1 MPAPDPATPA
11 NTTSCTVPTSFG
23 DVPVTVTDRGQ
34 GRPVLL
40 LHGGA
45 GPDSVNGFADML
57 AARYPL
63 RVLTPVHPGFGGTVR
78 PDALN
83 SMPKL
88 AELYLNL
95 LDQLGLAGVTVAG
108 SSIGGWI
115 AAEIAL
121 RAATTTGSAG
131 LVERLI
137 LLDAA
142 GLDSAEHPIADFF
155 SLTLDQVAELSWAH
169 PEGHQIDLSVLT
181 DAQKAVFA
189 GNRAALE
196 TYGGRTMADPTLQ
209 ARLSG
214 IAVPSLL
221 LWGEADRI
229 VTPDYGKQYAAAIPG
244 ASFCLLPD
252 AGHLPQL
259 ETPEPVATALTEF
272 IGVTAG

>member
-1 MPAPDPATPA
+1 MPAPDPTTPA
-11 NTTSCTVPTSFG
+11 DTTSCTVPTSFG

-83 SMPKL
+83 SMPRL

-108 SSIGGWI
+108 SSIGGWV
-115 AAEIAL
+115 AAETAL
-121 RAATTTGSAG
+121 RATTAGSAG
-131 LVERLI
+131 LVDRLI

-142 GLDSAEHPIADFF
+142 GLDSAEHPIVDFF

-196 TYGGRTMADPTLQ
+196 TYGGRAMADPTLA
-209 ARLSG
+209 ARLG
-214 IAVPSLL
+214 GLAVPTLL

-244 ASFCLLPD
+244 ASFRVLPD

-259 ETPEPVATALTEF
+259 ETPEPVATALTGF
-272 IGVTAG
+272 IGVPAG

>member
-1 MPAPDPATPA
+1 MPVLDATIS
-11 NTTSCTVPTSFG
+11 TYTVPTSSG
-23 DVPVTVTDRGQ
+23 DVPVTLTDRGQ

-45 GPDSVNGFADML
+45 GPDSVNGLAGLL

-63 RVLTPVHPGFGGTVR
+63 RVLTPLHPGFGGTPR
-78 PDALN
+78 PAALD
-83 SMPKL
+83 SMAGL

-95 LDQLGLAGVTVAG
+95 LTQLGLAGVTVAG

-121 RAATTTGSAG
+121 RAAGSG
-131 LVERLI
+131 ERVERLI
-137 LLDAA
+137 LIDAA
-142 GLDSAEHPIADFF
+142 GLDSAEHPIMDFF
-155 SLTLDQVAELSWAH
+155 SLTLDQVAELSYAH
-169 PEGHQIDLSVLT
+169 PEGHQIDLSALT
-181 DAQKAVFA
+181 DAQKAIFA

-196 TYGGRTMADPTLQ
+196 TYGGRAMADPTLE

-214 IAVPSLL
+214 LTVPALVI
-221 LWGEADRI
+221 WGEADRI
-229 VTPDYGKQYAAAIPG
+229 VTPGYGKQYAAAIPG
-244 ASFCLLPD
+244 ASFRLMPD

-259 ETPEPVATALTEF
+259 ETPEPLVTEITQF

>member
-1 MPAPDPATPA
+1 MPAPDPSNPA
-11 NTTSCTVPTSFG
+11 NTTTCTVPTSFG

-45 GPDSVNGFADML
+45 GPDSVNGFADLL

-63 RVLTPVHPGFGGTVR
+63 RMLTPVHPGFGGTPR
-78 PDALN
+78 PDTLD
-83 SMPKL
+83 SIPKL

-95 LDQLGLAGVTVAG
+95 IAQLGLADVTVAG

-115 AAEIAL
+115 AAEIAVQ
-121 RAATTTGSAG
+121 ATSRDSVQR
-131 LVERLI
+131 LV

-142 GLDSAEHPIADFF
+142 GLDSAEHPIVDFF

-181 DAQKAVFA
+181 DAQKAIFA

-196 TYGGRTMADPTLQ
+196 VYGGHSMGDPTL
-209 ARLSG
+209 AERLG
-214 IAVPSLL
+214 GTAVPTLVI
-221 LWGEADRI
+221 WGEADRI

-244 ASFCLLPD
+244 ANFQLIPD

-259 ETPEPVATALTEF
+259 ETPEPVATALAGF

>member
-1 MPAPDPATPA
+1 MPVLDATIS
-11 NTTSCTVPTSFG
+11 TYTVPTSFG
-23 DVPVTVTDRGQ
+23 DVPVTLTDRGQ

-45 GPDSVNGFADML
+45 GPDSVNGLAGLL

-63 RVLTPVHPGFGGTVR
+63 RVLTPLHPGFGGTPR
-78 PDALN
+78 PAALD
-83 SMPKL
+83 SMAGL

-95 LDQLGLAGVTVAG
+95 LTQLGLAGVTVAG

-121 RAATTTGSAG
+121 RAAGSG
-131 LVERLI
+131 ERVERLI
-137 LLDAA
+137 LIDAA
-142 GLDSAEHPIADFF
+142 GLDSAEHPIMDFF
-155 SLTLDQVAELSWAH
+155 SLTLDQVAELSYAH
-169 PEGHQIDLSVLT
+169 PEGHQIDLSALT
-181 DAQKAVFA
+181 DAQKAIFA

-196 TYGGRTMADPTLQ
+196 TYGGRAMADPTLE

-214 IAVPSLL
+214 LTVPALVI
-221 LWGEADRI
+221 WGEADRI
-229 VTPDYGKQYAAAIPG
+229 VTPGYGKQYAAAIPG
-244 ASFCLLPD
+244 ASFRLMPD

-259 ETPEPVATALTEF
+259 ETPEPLVTEITQF